1 MHQCVSDYMWPLL
14 QYSPVLTNLC
24 PVVILRFTSFHHF
37 HHYLIIIILLPIFIF
52 SVFLIS
58 LSFLFFVTLN
68 MWLLSSVFYSL
79 CFLLNLNPTT
89 HLSLWLIR
97 IATARQKGS
106 YGPGNCAEISYSAF
120 RQQIHFALLV
130 ESYCS
135 HPSCFQ
141 PLPAFKKKTR
151 CMLTE
156 TVDRQCE
163 PL

>member
-1 MHQCVSDYMWPLL
+1 MWPLL

-58 LSFLFFVTLN
+58 LLSNPQHVTP
-68 MWLLSSVFYSL
+68 SSVFYSL
-79 CFLLNLNPTT
+79 CFLLNLNPRT
-89 HLSLWLIR
+89 HVSLWLIR
-97 IATARQKGS
+97 IATVRQKGT
-106 YGPGNCAEISYSAF
+106 YGPGNCKEISYSAF

-135 HPSCFQ
+135 HPFCFQ
-141 PLPAFKKKTR
+141 PLPAFKKTR

-156 TVDRQCE
+156 TVDRPCE